1 MKRLAG
7 LVVCVACF
15 LTAAASA
22 DSGYVAHPDLAGT
35 QTLTVAALGRELR
48 HARGSRDAAR
58 A

>member
-1 MKRLAG
+1 MKRVAG
-7 LVVCVACF
+7 LALCVACF

-35 QTLTVAALGRELR
+35 QTLTVAGSVSATT
-48 HARGSRDAAR
+48 ARGSRNAAH